1 MFYGSDTAGR
11 LRGGAFYALR
21 MAGFS
26 LKTSEKRKGRYRYKQ
41 YPPFPLRFL
50 FEKTGNVL
58 FSRAVSSQVHSALRG
73 LTSVFGM
80 GTGGSLLLS
89 SPVWLSMSCTLTTT
103 QHSPQTY
110 FSFSGLYFTVCD
122 QALDLLVSVSS
133 IHYCTYTPDLS
144 TL

>member
-1 MFYGSDTAGR
+1 MFYGSDTARR
-11 LRGGAFYALR
+11 LRGGASHAPR

-41 YPPFPLRFL
+41 YPPFPLRFSL
-50 FEKTGNVL
+50 EKTGNVLFSRAVSSQVHFEKTGNVL

-89 SPVWLSMSCTLTTT
+89 SPVWLSVFLAHSQLHSTVRRLTFPF
-103 QHSPQTY
+103 QVFISPFVIKPSTY
-110 FSFSGLYFTVCD
+110 
-122 QALDLLVSVSS
+122 
-133 IHYCTYTPDLS
+133 
-144 TL
+144 